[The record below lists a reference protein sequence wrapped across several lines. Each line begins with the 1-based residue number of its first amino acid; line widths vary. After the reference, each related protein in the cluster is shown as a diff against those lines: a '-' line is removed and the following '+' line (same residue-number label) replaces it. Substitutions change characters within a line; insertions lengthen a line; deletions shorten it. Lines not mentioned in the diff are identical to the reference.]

1 MVVAL
6 ATACGGDPDP
16 GNNGPGNGNNGD
28 DDVIVN
34 EDVRVLDETAKEKL
48 AAFSLDKTRNEGELR
63 FEESSRFARNAEVGR
78 ILVTEPVEGIAP
90 SGFLQRVT
98 SKRTENGQII
108 LTTSQATLLETFD
121 KADIRYEQ
129 TLDPGGLVETE
140 TRSQGIE
147 MRTHQSPLTRRQS
160 LGFNFGLDFNQ
171 VLLDA
176 DADESTTDDQLV
188 LDGSLDFNAS
198 ARGDIDIG
206 FLAELDRFMFRVDL
220 DESVNVEVRG
230 ATTASFD
237 ERIVVAT
244 YNFGSFTIW
253 VGPVPVVFNVSM
265 QIDVGAEGRFEA
277 SIVTRVDQS
286 TSLTIGAEYK
296 EDRGWRNLSDFD
308 SDFSFTPPQISAAG
322 SARGFVEPRVLVKI
336 YGSETGNTKS
346 PAVAPLATLGEA
358 LGRAAND
365 DTITRVELMSG

>member
-220 DESVNVEVRG
+220 DESVNVEARG
-230 ATTASFD
+230 VTTA
-237 ERIVVAT
+237 E
-244 YNFGSFTIW
+244 IW